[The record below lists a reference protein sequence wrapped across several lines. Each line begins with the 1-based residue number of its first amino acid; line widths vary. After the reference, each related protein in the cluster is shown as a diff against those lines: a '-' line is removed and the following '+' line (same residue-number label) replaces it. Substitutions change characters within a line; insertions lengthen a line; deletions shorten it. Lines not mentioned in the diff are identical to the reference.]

1 VLVVGGGFGGL
12 TATRAL
18 SRAPAEVTL
27 VDRGNHHLFQPLLYQ
42 VATGVLSEGE
52 IAPPLRGVLHGQ
64 RNAGVLLAE
73 VTGVDLEA
81 RTASAIGSDGA
92 SHLLPYDTL
101 VVAAG
106 AGGSYFGHDEWEP
119 FAPGLKNLGDALR
132 VRARIL
138 GAFERAD
145 GSEDPGERTAS
156 LTFVIVG
163 AGPTG
168 VEVTGQISE
177 LARHALRPDYRSIDT
192 ASARIFLV
200 EAGDTVLAG
209 FPEGLQRRATDDLD
223 QMGVEI
229 RLSSAATNIDADGV
243 EITGPDGA
251 EERIA
256 CRTVIWAAGV
266 QASPLART
274 LGEAAGVEVDR
285 SGRVA
290 VQDDCTLPGH
300 PEVFAIGDMVSL
312 DHLPGVAQ
320 PAIQEGHYVAR
331 VIRARLDGDDPPPRF
346 KYRDKGTM
354 AVIGRNRAVVDAFG
368 VKLGG
373 RPALLAWAVIHIAYL
388 VGWGNRFVTLLR
400 WFMALACRSRGER
413 AFAVAKPDRSAAP
426 DDRA

>member
-1 VLVVGGGFGGL
+1 MLVVGGGFGGL

-52 IAPPLRGVLHGQ
+52 IAPPLRGVLHKQ
-64 RNAGVLLAE
+64 ANARVLLAE
-73 VTGVDLEA
+73 VTGIDLEA

-92 SHLLPYDTL
+92 PHVLPYDTL

-145 GSEDPGERTAS
+145 GSGDPGERTAS

-177 LARHALRPDYRSIDT
+177 LARHALRPDYRSVDT
-192 ASARIFLV
+192 ASARIVLV

-209 FPEGLQRRATDDLD
+209 FPEGLQRRAAHDLD

-229 RLSSAATNIDADGV
+229 RLSSTATNIDPDGVDITDADG
-243 EITGPDGA
+243 A
-251 EERIA
+251 KERIA

-274 LGEAAGVEVDR
+274 LGEAAGAEVDR
-285 SGRVA
+285 AGRIA
-290 VQDDCTLPGH
+290 VQADCTLPGH

-320 PAIQEGHYVAR
+320 PAIQEGHYVAK
-331 VIRARLDGDDPPPRF
+331 VIRARLGGDDPPPRF

-400 WFMALACRSRGER
+400 WFMALAFRSRGER
-413 AFAVAKPDRSAAP
+413 AFAVARPDRAAAV